1 MIISYFNLLV
11 STGSC
16 LYGDQE
22 GQIFS
27 NQPWNCSDIANS
39 YSYNCPAVPIKCCDS
54 CAPYLPSTTTI
65 TTASGSTGHGSTMMP
80 TTSGSGSTVAPQSS
94 SSLVSVATTSVV
106 TDLSDADAQCES
118 IRGSGSFMCRV
129 YRYCRSSL
137 LRTII
142 YNVFNN
148 REVREWSVQI
158 LK

>member
-1 MIISYFNLLV
+1 MIIGYFNLLV

-65 TTASGSTGHGSTMMP
+65 TTASGSKGHESTMMP
-80 TTSGSGSTVAPQSS
+80 TTSESGSTVASQSS
-94 SSLVSVATTSVV
+94 SSSVSVATTNVV
-106 TDLSDADAQCES
+106 NHLSDADAQCES

-129 YRYCRSSL
+129 CKYCRSSF
-137 LRTII
+137 LRTMI
-142 YNVFNN
+142 Y
-148 REVREWSVQI
+148 RCI
-158 LK
+158 